1 MRKFEIKCKGKPIK
15 DFKDNVLVSSEH
27 TKVSA
32 LFEAVSKTIG
42 LPETRLR
49 LLVKDRVLKKED
61 NICDILEEECVY
73 VKDLGPQIAWK
84 TVFLV
89 EYIGPLLIHPLIYG
103 CPLIQQLLYGKVV
116 HHSSS
121 QRVVFILVLLHFIK
135 RELET
140 LWVHRFSMDTMPRR
154 NLFKNS
160 FHYWILG
167 GINMAYWTYGPWFSP
182 LYQSHII
189 LLFFVILWGFSEYAN
204 FKTHL
209 ILRSIRPPKSR
220 IRQIPKGFGFNL
232 VSCPNYFFEYT
243 SWLIVASISRS
254 LSSWIFLAVSGVQ
267 MWLWALKKHRR
278 YIDEFNDYPKQR
290 KVMFPYIL

>member
-1 MRKFEIKCKGKPIK
+1 MIKFEIKCKGKPIK
-15 DFKDNVLVSSEH
+15 GFKDTVFVDSEY
-27 TKVSA
+27 KEVSA
-32 LFEAVSKTIG
+32 LFEAISKATG
-42 LPETRLR
+42 LPETQLR

-61 NICDILEEECVY
+61 NISDILEECIY
-73 VKDLGPQIAWK
+73 VKDLGPQVAWK

-116 HHSSS
+116 FHSSS
-121 QRVVFILVLLHFIK
+121 QRIVFVLVLLHFIK

-140 LWVHRFSMDTMPRR
+140 LFVHRFSIDTMPRR

-167 GINMAYWTYGPWFSP
+167 GINMAYWTYGPWFSF
-182 LYQSHII
+182 LYQSHIV
-189 LLFFVILWGFSEYAN
+189 LLFFVILWMFSEYAN

-209 ILRSIRPPKSR
+209 ILRNIRPPKSR
-220 IRQIPKGFGFNL
+220 IRQIPKGFGFDL

-243 SWLIVASISRS
+243 SWLVVASISRS

-278 YIDEFNDYPKQR
+278 YIKEFKDYPKQR